1 MPTNG
6 GKAKQEEKPGRQRD
20 HTATPDQ
27 IPRSGEDN
35 VTGPDDLRVAAAW
48 RLLPT
53 RERSDHGLWTVPEA
67 GALIAGSLLAQV
79 ADVAESRVEEVLEL
93 VGLAADGGR
102 RVGGYSMGMRQRLSL
117 ASALL
122 RRISPDDDP
131 RSIEERSRP
140 GLDLAPW
147 VRVRAWRHERNKM
160 LRPQAGSGGQS
171 HEDEGRRRALSDRQ
185 HGPIRTEP
193 KEVFMAQSQD
203 PPALQPRDRTSR
215 SSAWMEGA

>member
-20 HTATPDQ
+20 HTATRT
-27 IPRSGEDN
+27 RSGVQARTTSPGRATFD
-35 VTGPDDLRVAAAW
+35 W
-48 RLLPT
+48 LPPGGYFLT

-67 GALIAGSLLAQV
+67 GGLIAGTLLAQV

-122 RRISPDDDP
+122 RRTSPDDDP
-131 RSIEERSRP
+131 RSIEEGRDQ
-140 GLDLAPW
+140 GLTWPLG
-147 VRVRAWRHERNKM
+147 
-160 LRPQAGSGGQS
+160 QGSS
-171 HEDEGRRRALSDRQ
+171 
-185 HGPIRTEP
+185 
-193 KEVFMAQSQD
+193 MA
-203 PPALQPRDRTSR
+203 A
-215 SSAWMEGA
+215 